1 MLEPGSSARPVGKAE
16 ALECMCDWRRVVKCV
31 TDVNLSDTAMAPWIK
46 PAATKSVATLGKI
59 VIASVGLTMFYAG
72 MERAI
77 DDKSA
82 VPVPHSTLKQRK
94 SGTW

>member
-1 MLEPGSSARPVGKAE
+1 M
-16 ALECMCDWRRVVKCV
+16 KCV

-82 VPVPHSTLKQRK
+82 VPVPHSTLKQNP
-94 SGTW
+94 